1 LRHLAYARCG
11 AWHAMRFIG
20 LREVLRDLGQ
30 GVEAS

>member
-1 LRHLAYARCG
+1 MRVAALGTRC
-11 AWHAMRFIG
+11 ASSA